1 MQEQL
6 KNRLRELK
14 AEFEAGQ
21 SKLAEVE
28 GQANNLRTTM
38 LRISGAIQVL
48 EEELAKASGAA
59 PGAEAGQSVSTFGG
73 PLKPR
78 GANAHL
84 VIDRDGTVFQC
95 RPFNR
100 TCGHAGVS
108 RWRDPR
114 TKKLYTGCNDFSI
127 GIENANAGDEERVAQ
142 KNSKLPLVQAKHRN
156 GGPEQKWEA
165 YPPEQLASVFRVVSL
180 LMDRYK
186 SVDITGHECIA
197 PERKN
202 DPGPAF
208 PMEELR
214 KANGLGGLPEVCRK

>member
-1 MQEQL
+1 M
-6 KNRLRELK
+6 KNNGMSASLSTT
-14 AEFEAGQ
+14 A
-21 SKLAEVE
+21 SE
-28 GQANNLRTTM
+28 GGISSDHWLDFAIKEKIEGGKEMPVRRCVVIHFTGGHSAKSSIDFWRTPQA
-38 LRISGAIQVL
+38 
-48 EEELAKASGAA
+48 K
-59 PGAEAGQSVSTFGG
+59 
-73 PLKPR
+73 

-114 TKKLYTGCNDFSI
+114 TKKLYTQCNDFSI
-127 GIENANAGDEERVAQ
+127 GIEIANAGDEARVAQ
-142 KNSKLPLVQAKHRN
+142 KNTKLPLVQAKHRN
-156 GGPEQKWEA
+156 GGPEKKWEA

-180 LMDRYK
+180 LMARYK
-186 SVDITGHECIA
+186 LDDITGHESIA

-214 KANGLGGLPEVCRK
+214 KANGLEGLPEVCRK